1 MIEATGGEALALQL
15 AEEGV
20 RHIFGIPGVQLDY
33 AMDGLAQVS
42 DKIQFI
48 GTRHEQTAAYM
59 ADGYAR
65 SSGDIGVC
73 MVVPGPG
80 LLNASAALAT
90 AYACSSP
97 VLCITGQIPSSAIGR
112 GLGMLHEV
120 PNQSRILDS
129 VTKWHALARTP
140 SEIPGLV
147 REAVQQLGSGRP
159 RPVAIEI
166 PPDVL
171 AARAPLELVDPKFGQ
186 GRAPTEPDLHAVAKA
201 AELLRGASHPMIWA
215 GWGVQAAD
223 ASDSLRE
230 LAEALDAPVIMSRTG
245 NGSLPGDHYLAFTT
259 LSGRRVLPACDV
271 LLVIGSRFLTLKGSP
286 IATAQGTKVILVN
299 ADETDLG
306 EPRNPEVA
314 IHGDADV
321 TIRAITELLGGF
333 ARERSHD
340 SSLDA
345 ARSWAAAQFASIQP
359 QQALLSALRAA
370 LPRDGILISELTQV
384 GYAARVGFPA
394 YTPRSIISP
403 GYQGTLG
410 YGFPTAL
417 GVKMAHPDR
426 GVIGITGD
434 GGFGWGMAELATAKK
449 YNIGLV
455 TVVFNDG
462 AFGNVRRTQKDD
474 FESRYIATDL
484 VNPDYLA
491 LAAAFGITGY
501 RANSPDDLRTMA
513 IEALGKDE
521 PALIEVPVTEMPSVW
536 HLL

>member
-1 MIEATGGEALALQL
+1 MIEATGGEALGLQL

-20 RHIFGIPGVQLDY
+20 QYVFGIPGVQLDY

-42 DKIQFI
+42 DKIQFV

-65 SSGDIGVC
+65 SSGSIGVC

-90 AYACSSP
+90 AFACSSP
-97 VLCITGQIPSSAIGR
+97 VLCITGQIPSPAIGR

-140 SEIPGLV
+140 SEIPHLV
-147 REAVQQLGSGRP
+147 REAVQQLRSGRP

-171 AARAPLELVDPKFGQ
+171 AARAPLELADPKSGQ
-186 GRAPTEPDLHAVAKA
+186 GQSVEPDLRLVTKA
-201 AELLRGASHPMIWA
+201 AELLRGASHPMIWV

-223 ASDSLRE
+223 ASESLRE
-230 LAEALDAPVIMSRTG
+230 LAEALDAPVIMSRSG
-245 NGSLPGDHYLAFTT
+245 NGSLPGDHYLALTT
-259 LSGRRVLPACDV
+259 LSARRVLPECDV
-271 LLVIGSRFLTLKGSP
+271 LLVIGSRFLTLNGSP
-286 IATAQGTKVILVN
+286 IATAKGTKVILVN
-299 ADETDLG
+299 ADEADLG
-306 EPRNPEVA
+306 EPRRPEIA
-314 IHGDADV
+314 IHGDADL
-321 TIRAITELLGGF
+321 TIHAIKEVLAGF
-333 ARERSHD
+333 VRERSHG
-340 SSLDA
+340 LDLDT
-345 ARSWAAAQFASIQP
+345 ARSWAIAQLASIQP
-359 QQALLSALRAA
+359 QQTLLSALRAA
-370 LPRDGILISELTQV
+370 LPRDGILVSELTQV
-384 GYAARVGFPA
+384 GYAARVGFPSYA
-394 YTPRSIISP
+394 PRSVISP

-434 GGFGWGMAELATAKK
+434 GGFGWGMAELATARK

-474 FESRYIATDL
+474 FAGRYIATDL

-513 IEALGKDE
+513 VEALGKNE
-521 PALIEVPVTEMPSVW
+521 PALIEVPVTEMPSIW

>member
-15 AEEGV
+15 AEENVRYVFGV
-20 RHIFGIPGVQLDY
+20 PGVQLDY

-48 GTRHEQTAAYM
+48 GPRHEQTAAYM

-65 SSGDIGVC
+65 SSGNIGVC

-129 VTKWHALARTP
+129 VTKWHAIARTP
-140 SEIPGLV
+140 SEIPRLV

-171 AARAPLELVDPKFGQ
+171 AARAPLELADPNSGHK
-186 GRAPTEPDLHAVAKA
+186 APTEPDIHSVTKA
-201 AELLRGASHPMIWA
+201 AELLREASHPMIWV

-223 ASDSLRE
+223 ASESLRE
-230 LAEALDAPVIMSRTG
+230 LAEAIDAPVIMSRSG
-245 NGSLPGDHYLAFTT
+245 NGSLPGDHYLALNT
-259 LSGRRVLPACDV
+259 LSGRRVLPECDV
-271 LLVIGSRFLTLKGSP
+271 LLVVGSRFLTLKGSP
-286 IATAQGTKVILVN
+286 IPTAQGTKVILVN
-299 ADETDLG
+299 AEEADLG
-306 EPRNPEVA
+306 EPRKPEVA
-314 IHGDADV
+314 IHGDADL
-321 TIRAITELLGGF
+321 TMRAIREILGGSV
-333 ARERSHD
+333 RGRSD
-340 SSLDA
+340 DVDLDQ
-345 ARSWAAAQFASIQP
+345 ARSWATAQLSSVQP

-370 LPRDGILISELTQV
+370 LPKDGILVSELTQV
-384 GYAARVGFPA
+384 GYAARVGFPT

-513 IEALGKDE
+513 SAALRKDE
-521 PALIEVPVTEMPSVW
+521 PALIEVPVTEMPSIW